1 MIVFDNSEEKH
12 NQKYLE
18 RDNYESIIEDLYCQ
32 LIDIYL
38 KTENY
43 NEISQIIKK
52 IPDSDTIQ
60 SKLIV
65 ISKVMNQYIEEGAY
79 EKIEKIAK
87 YFPSEEVIQS
97 LLIKAYINQNRYS
110 EAEEIA
116 KRFPDYEIIQ
126 SQLMK
131 IYINQNRY
139 SEAEEIARH
148 YPNNEIIQS
157 QLTKMYINQQRCS
170 EAEKIEK
177 TVPNNEIIQ
186 NQLKKEETT
195 MLNVSHY
202 KTNVTEK
209 GDKLNKKQES
219 SEENTIYKSLN
230 KKYKEKVLELK
241 IKFCLD
247 MQIPEKRDD
256 AIRNYD
262 KLQTVLMS
270 DPTVE
275 KRVETFVLM
284 LMLTKDINDDLAKD
298 YPKAYT
304 KVKERIETKRKE
316 METK

>member
-12 NQKYLE
+12 NQKNLE

-97 LLIKAYINQNRYS
+97 
-110 EAEEIA
+110 
-116 KRFPDYEIIQ
+116 
-126 SQLMK
+126 QLMK

-186 NQLKKEETT
+186 NQLKKEEAT

>member
-18 RDNYESIIEDLYCQ
+18 RDNYESTIEDLYCQ
-32 LIDIYL
+32 LIDVYI

-97 LLIKAYINQNRYS
+97 QLI
-110 EAEEIA
+110 
-116 KRFPDYEIIQ
+116 
-126 SQLMK
+126 
-131 IYINQNRY
+131 
-139 SEAEEIARH
+139 
-148 YPNNEIIQS
+148 
-157 QLTKMYINQQRCS
+157 KMYINQQRCS

-186 NQLKKEETT
+186 DQLKKDEAT
-195 MLNVSHY
+195 MLNVSHH

-209 GDKLNKKQES
+209 CDKQNKKQES

-230 KKYKEKVLELK
+230 KKYKEKVLDLK

-247 MQIPEKRDD
+247 MHIPEKRDD

-275 KRVETFVLM
+275 KRVETLVLM
-284 LMLTKDINDDLAKD
+284 LMLTKDMNDDLAKD
-298 YPKAYT
+298 YPKAYA

-316 METK
+316 IEAK